1 MAATGKILK
10 LRPVAK
16 TAEELEEE
24 KMLYFVL
31 PRKTSAQMVPELL
44 RMKNISSH
52 DHQHRM
58 HILKKLMKIAR
69 IKGIEEKMS
78 HFDALDAS
86 EKVIPHGEV
95 SKRMYNEIF
104 KARDFDLY
112 GNIMPPTTHPP
123 RKHLEL
129 AVLAQKLNVEFT
141 QKADQYYKEIN
152 SDDEESPDEDDRR
165 KDKLRTEKW
174 KIGYVPHHN
183 PPVGLADNPARAF
196 NSLGNEYF
204 YSYDGEW
211 KNGRMHGNGTYLF
224 RDGKTY
230 EGRFQNG
237 HIEGEGTAYYP
248 GGQKYVGEWQKG
260 RYEGKGETFMLGGSK
275 YVGDFE
281 FGRRHGQ
288 GTLTYPSGLTYVGQF
303 LDGKPHGRGVMTS
316 ALSGWSY
323 DGSFELGS
331 IRGSGTLYTPPPER
345 KPIVYYWAENKE
357 SISLPALVRH
367 YMRERDDEILQKEQA
382 RHIMLAPLRGQQ
394 LKNYV
399 TGIRNQLNS
408 EKLAEKKR
416 AYNEAITKAKEQK
429 ARLYEAR
436 LKALAGEEDDS

>member
-1 MAATGKILK
+1 MPFRFDYGRYGQDIE
-10 LRPVAK
+10 AK
-16 TAEELEEE
+16 A
-24 KMLYFVL
+24 
-31 PRKTSAQMVPELL
+31 
-44 RMKNISSH
+44 
-52 DHQHRM
+52 
-58 HILKKLMKIAR
+58 
-69 IKGIEEKMS
+69 G
-78 HFDALDAS
+78 
-86 EKVIPHGEV
+86 GE
-95 SKRMYNEIF
+95 
-104 KARDFDLY
+104 
-112 GNIMPPTTHPP
+112 
-123 RKHLEL
+123 
-129 AVLAQKLNVEFT
+129 
-141 QKADQYYKEIN
+141 N
-152 SDDEESPDEDDRR
+152 SRRAWRGDEESPDEDDRR

-323 DGSFELGS
+323 DGSFEL
-331 IRGSGTLYTPPPER
+331 
-345 KPIVYYWAENKE
+345 
-357 SISLPALVRH
+357 
-367 YMRERDDEILQKEQA
+367 
-382 RHIMLAPLRGQQ
+382 
-394 LKNYV
+394 
-399 TGIRNQLNS
+399 
-408 EKLAEKKR
+408 
-416 AYNEAITKAKEQK
+416 
-429 ARLYEAR
+429 
-436 LKALAGEEDDS
+436 